1 MGRFHTIIPWILPSA
16 LILTG
21 LLAGLLTDRIILA
34 KLRNLTGRTKWGAD
48 QMVVDAFRGMPVLW
62 GTLIG
67 VYAALFGLPLSP
79 QLSGLLQ
86 KILLT
91 GAIFS
96 ITIVAARIAVSLVGM
111 YAGRVEG
118 VLPAT
123 SIFSNLTRLLIFV
136 IGALVMLQSLEIS
149 VTPILTAL
157 GVGGLAVALAL
168 QPTLSNLFSGL
179 QIIAARQV
187 RPGDYV
193 KLDSGDEGYVSD
205 ITWRNTAI
213 RARPNNMIIVPN
225 SRLASAIVTNH
236 YQPNKE
242 MLVTMQV
249 GVAYDSDLERVE
261 QVTVEVAREVLS
273 EVQGGVRDFEPF
285 IRYHTFGEFSINFTV
300 TLRAGEF
307 TDQYLLKHEFVKR
320 LLVRY
325 RDEGI
330 EIPFPIR
337 KIRVE
342 REAEDRSIERTS
354 MREKDGIWQ

>member
-1 MGRFHTIIPWILPSA
+1 MGRFQTVIPWILPSA
-16 LILTG
+16 LIL
-21 LLAGLLTDRIILA
+21 AGLLGGLFTDRIILT
-34 KLRNLTGRTKWGAD
+34 KLRKLTGRTKWGAD
-48 QMVVDAFRGMPVLW
+48 EMVVKAFRGMLVFW

-67 VYAALFGLPLSP
+67 IYAALFSLPLSP
-79 QLSGLLQ
+79 ALLGLVH
-86 KILLT
+86 KILLV

-96 ITIVAARIAVSLVGM
+96 ITIVAARIAVGLVGI

-118 VLPAT
+118 VFPAT

-136 IGALVMLQSLEIS
+136 LGALVIMQSLEIS

-236 YQPNKE
+236 YQPTKE
-242 MLVTMQV
+242 MTVTMQV
-249 GVAYDSDLERVE
+249 GVAYDSDLEHVE
-261 QVTVEVAREVLS
+261 QVTVEVAREVLK
-273 EVQGGVRDFEPF
+273 EVRGGVRNFEPY
-285 IRYHTFGEFSINFTV
+285 IRYHTFGAFSINFTV
-300 TLRAGEF
+300 FLRAGEF

-320 LLVRY
+320 LNARY

-330 EIPFPIR
+330 EIPFPDRNIR
-337 KIRVE
+337 FD
-342 REAEDRSIERTS
+342 REHEQSNI
-354 MREKDGIWQ
+354 